1 MCNVKIKGDYPTF
14 IPRLLLLGEKLVKKA
29 NCEIVWTNWFI
40 NDRIKTAV
48 LDPEIT
54 TLKKLFMDVTV
65 AMNLDQ
71 HQLPENCLRREQ
83 KVQTISSD
91 RS

>member
-54 TLKKLFMDVTV
+54 TVD
-65 AMNLDQ
+65 
-71 HQLPENCLRREQ
+71 
-83 KVQTISSD
+83 
-91 RS
+91 